1 MKYSYRNST
10 EVIFTKNVTEEII
23 NYANQFS
30 VKKIFVVSGGQATS
44 AIAQI
49 VIEELCILFSVDY
62 FTGVSTNPT
71 DSTVYEATRKA
82 AKFSP
87 DMIITIGGGSVH
99 DCGKAVSVLLRNTLS
114 TNIDDYTVTG
124 KLSVPG
130 ISKVI
135 PLITIPTIF
144 GSGAEVSPAA
154 LIRIDNQKKVIFSP
168 LLHPKA
174 TLINVSFCQSLPVK
188 ILSRSAFDSF
198 IQGLEGY
205 ISSLSNPI
213 SNAFAVSVMTSFVEC
228 YNSLLDG
235 NIQDDD
241 LERLAVASIFSSY
254 VCSVASV
261 GAIHALSDPISGRY
275 DVHHADALAIV
286 APKVLKYNLSATK
299 ADLENI
305 NSILAPICSM
315 NSMDVKENIINKVEL
330 IIESL
335 NLGSR
340 HYEVNEKAINEM
352 VAECFNPD
360 MVGNPHSFS
369 NDEVKSILS
378 ECLL

>member
-10 EVIFTKNVTEEII
+10 EVFFNQNVTEEII
-23 NYANQFS
+23 NYTNKFS

-44 AIAQI
+44 AIAMK
-49 VIEELCILFSVDY
+49 VIEELSGLFSVDY

-71 DSTVYEATRKA
+71 DSMVYNATCKA

-87 DMIITIGGGSVH
+87 DVIVTIGGGSVH
-99 DCGKAVSVLLRNTLS
+99 DCGKAVSVLLSNTLS

-124 KLSVPG
+124 RLSVPG

-135 PLITIPTIF
+135 PLITVPTIF

-174 TLINVSFCQSLPVK
+174 TLINVSFCHNLPVEV
-188 ILSRSAFDSF
+188 LSRSAFDSF

-213 SNAFAVSVMTSFVEC
+213 SNAFAISVMTYFVEC

-235 NIQDDD
+235 NIQDVD
-241 LERLAVASIFSSY
+241 LEKLAVASIFSSY

-261 GAIHALSDPISGRY
+261 GAIHALSNPISGRY
-275 DVHHADALAIV
+275 NVHHADALAIV
-286 APKVLKYNLSATK
+286 APKVLEYNLSATQ
-299 ADLENI
+299 ANLENI
-305 NSILAPICSM
+305 SSILAPICSI
-315 NSMDVKENIINKVEL
+315 NSMDAKENIITKVKF

-335 NLGSR
+335 NLGR
-340 HYEVNEKAINEM
+340 QHYEVNEESVNEM

-360 MVGNPHSFS
+360 MAGNPHSFT

-378 ECLL
+378 ECLF